1 MTTTATE
8 DLKSAGPAAALWCG
22 ILLGPIAALSQLEA
36 NYALVLWACGA
47 GRDWPLHLVSVTAV
61 FITLFAGLLAY
72 RVWNRVGAGWDA
84 EGSGAVPRAGFMAA
98 IGMLISLVMLLVI
111 LAQWIPVFIY
121 GSCQR

>member
-1 MTTTATE
+1 M
-8 DLKSAGPAAALWCG
+8 KSGGAAAALWCG

-47 GRDWPLHLVSVTAV
+47 GRDWPLHLVSIIALV
-61 FITLFAGLLAY
+61 ITLLAGLMAH
-72 RVWNRVGAGWDA
+72 RVWKRAGARRDD
-84 EGSGAVPRAGFMAA
+84 EGPGATPRARFMAMV
-98 IGMLISLVMLLVI
+98 GMLISGVMLLVI

>member
-1 MTTTATE
+1 MTAKAAE
-8 DLKSAGPAAALWCG
+8 NLKSGGAAAALWCG

-47 GRDWPLHLVSVTAV
+47 GRDWPLHLVSVAAIL
-61 FITLFAGLLAY
+61 ITLCAGLLAY
-72 RVWNRVGAGWDA
+72 RVWKRVGGSWDD
-84 EGSGAVPRAGFMAA
+84 EGPGAVPRARFMAA
-98 IGMLISLVMLLVI
+98 VGIFISLVMFLVI